1 MKSIFA
7 YPTLF
12 GSVDFEIITVT
23 IDGRELPYS
32 QISREERAVALH
44 QIGRSN
50 WDVAQI
56 WVKAILPA
64 QEIDDGPWSEVVCLA
79 TLSENATNARSTA
92 RLTQSRD
99 GDWHGSIELVH
110 DRHASRA
117 SLALA
122 VVAEVGNVPGRLIG
136 ASDSD
141 WYIDLR
147 ATTPRRQR
155 EISIV
160 QVDFREGPEEWLRP
174 FMDAPWIVETA
185 GETPTVYLNTGAV
198 EGLIEVINGTGG
210 SATEKLLRDMTVS
223 QIAQDTWTAMFASA
237 ISELDV
243 DDDDDQT
250 PIMPT
255 GWRDPVLRM
264 MLPDVLPGRQLTDA
278 LFDINDRRT
287 SGSGWSELQ
296 TRIHYAAGKR
306 SQVAK
311 KMTNAVRAIHHT
323 EKGGS

>member
-1 MKSIFA
+1 LKPIFA

-12 GSVDFEIITVT
+12 GSVDLEVMAVTV
-23 IDGRELPYS
+23 DGRELPYS
-32 QISREERAVALH
+32 QISREERTVALH
-44 QIGRSN
+44 QTGRAD

-56 WVKAILPA
+56 QVKAILPV
-64 QEIDDGPWSEVVCLA
+64 QEVRNGPWPEVVCLA
-79 TLSENATNARSTA
+79 TLSENTTNARSTA
-92 RLTQSRD
+92 RLTQGRD
-99 GDWHGSIELVH
+99 GDWHGAIELVH
-110 DRHASRA
+110 DRHANRA

-122 VVAEVGNVPGRLIG
+122 VVAEVSDVPGRLIG
-136 ASDSD
+136 TSDSD
-141 WYIDLR
+141 WYIDLK
-147 ATTPRRQR
+147 ATIPRRQH
-155 EISIV
+155 EIKIE
-160 QVDFREGPEEWLRP
+160 QIDFREGSEEWLHP
-174 FMDAPWIVETA
+174 FADASWIVETA
-185 GETPTVYLNTGAV
+185 GEIPTVYLNTGAV

-210 SATEKLLRDMTVS
+210 SVIEKLLRDMTVS

-243 DDDDDQT
+243 DDDDGQT
-250 PIMPT
+250 PIMPS

-311 KMTNAVRAIHHT
+311 KLTNAVRALHQT
-323 EKGGS
+323 EKGAS